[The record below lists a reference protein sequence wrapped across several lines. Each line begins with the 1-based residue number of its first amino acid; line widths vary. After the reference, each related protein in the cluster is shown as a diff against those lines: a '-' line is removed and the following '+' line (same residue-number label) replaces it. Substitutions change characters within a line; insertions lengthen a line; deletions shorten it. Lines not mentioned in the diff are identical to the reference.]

1 MNDVLKSLTLYD
13 LDGGTIHSVSY
24 DAQKPIEKLLAE
36 VALDIPAEGGGAALL
51 GQIRGARVELKA
63 GTRKLAGRV
72 VGVQAQPTRSAD
84 GVTEAQLLSLL
95 DEEGRLHT
103 VALAECSEL
112 QFLDPHIRKDL
123 EFYFETLVAATK
135 RDAKT
140 LSVHA
145 RGKGQRKLQLSYVVE
160 CPVWKTSYRVAL
172 PEEESDHPFLQGW
185 ALIDNTHDE
194 DWEDVELSL
203 VAGLPVSFVHD
214 LYSPRYVQRETV
226 EVEEDEAEG
235 GPRDKTV
242 RVACSVAPGVREAI
256 LARKERGGGGAPKPE
271 VQTQSLGELFEYKL
285 EHPVTV
291 RRNQSA
297 LVPIVSQS
305 GQGRRVTLY
314 NRLERARNP
323 FAALEFTNTTGLTLE
338 GGPMVVYDGDTY
350 AGEAMLNLLQP
361 GEVRLIPYAVDLGCE
376 VDCETQH
383 KQEDVHLVV
392 ASEGVLH
399 LHYAFLEHRVH
410 RFLNK
415 DDRTKTCILE
425 HPIRKGAE
433 LYETP
438 SPASTAVDRYRF
450 EVKLEPGAT
459 TEFTISERIPQAQVV
474 QLAHLTSDKL
484 EVYIERGYIEPA
496 QQPALRDLMQLAQSL
511 TKLRQ
516 KQERTRQEIETITL
530 DQERLRANLSS
541 LGPSHDEGR
550 LRTRYVVT
558 LEQQE
563 NQLDQKRALLEKLAS
578 ELERRQEEFQRSAG
592 SITFEQ
598 AV

>member
-1 MNDVLKSLTLYD
+1 MKGDHELKLTFRSFEMNDVLKSLTLYD

-24 DAQKPIEKLLAE
+24 DAQKPVEKLLQE
-36 VALDIPAEGGGAALL
+36 VALDIPAQGGGAALL
-51 GQIRGARVELKA
+51 AQIRGARVELKA
-63 GTRKLAGRV
+63 GSRQLTGRV
-72 VGVQAQPTRSAD
+72 VGVRAQPTRSAD

-95 DEEGRLHT
+95 DEDGHLHT
-103 VALAECSEL
+103 VDLAECSDL
-112 QFLDPHIRKDL
+112 QFLDAHIRKDL

-145 RGKGQRKLQLSYVVE
+145 RGKGQRKIQLSYVVE

-172 PEEESDHPFLQGW
+172 PEEESDQPFLQGW

-214 LYSPRYVQRETV
+214 LYSPRYIERQMV
-226 EVEEDEAEG
+226 EVEEDEAAVA
-235 GPRDKTV
+235 PAKSV
-242 RVACSVAPGVREAI
+242 RVACKPPAGAVDAIMMREE
-256 LARKERGGGGAPKPE
+256 LGGGGAPQPE

-314 NRLERARNP
+314 NRQERARNP

-350 AGEAMLNLLQP
+350 AGEAMLALLQP
-361 GEVRLIPYAVDLGCE
+361 DEVRLVPYAVDLGCE
-376 VDCETQH
+376 VDCQTQH

-415 DDRTKTCILE
+415 DNRAKTCILE
-425 HPIRKGAE
+425 HPIRQGAE
-433 LYETP
+433 LYKTP
-438 SPASTAVDRYRF
+438 APITKAVDRYRF
-450 EVKLEPGAT
+450 EVKLEPNAT
-459 TEFTISERIPQAQVV
+459 TEFTISERIPQSQVV
-474 QLAHLTSDKL
+474 KLAHLTSDKL
-484 EVYIERGYIEPA
+484 EVYIERGYIEPD
-496 QQPALRDLMQLAQSL
+496 QQPVLRELMQLAQSL
-511 TKLRQ
+511 TKLTQ
-516 KQERTRQEIETITL
+516 KQERTHQEIKTITS
-530 DQERLRANLSS
+530 DQERLRANLAT

-550 LRTRYVVT
+550 LRTRYVAT

-563 NQLDQKRALLEKLAS
+563 NQLDQKRALLE
-578 ELERRQEEFQRSAG
+578 
-592 SITFEQ
+592 
-598 AV
+598 

>member
-24 DAQKPIEKLLAE
+24 DAQKPVEKLLQE
-36 VALDIPAEGGGAALL
+36 VAIDIPAKGGGAALL
-51 GQIRGARVELKA
+51 GQIRGARLELKA
-63 GTRKLAGRV
+63 GTRQLAGRV
-72 VGVQAQPTRSAD
+72 VGVQTQPTRSAD

-95 DEEGRLHT
+95 DQEGRLHT
-103 VALAECSEL
+103 VDLAECSEL

-145 RGKGQRKLQLSYVVE
+145 RGKGQRKIQLSYVVE

-172 PEEESDHPFLQGW
+172 PEEESDQPFLQGW

-226 EVEEDEAEG
+226 EIEEDEAS
-235 GPRDKTV
+235 PRDKAV
-242 RVACSVAPGVREAI
+242 RIACKPSAAMLDGMMMREQ
-256 LARKERGGGGAPKPE
+256 RGGGGAPTPE

-338 GGPMVVYDGDTY
+338 GGPCVVYDGDTY
-350 AGEAMLNLLQP
+350 AGEAMLTLLHP
-361 GEVRLIPYAVDLGCE
+361 DEVRLIPYAVDLGCE

-399 LHYAFLEHRVH
+399 LHYAFLEHRLH

-415 DDRTKTCILE
+415 DGRAKTCILE
-425 HPIRKGAE
+425 HPIRSGAE
-433 LYETP
+433 LYKTP
-438 SPASTAVDRYRF
+438 SPITKAVDRYRF
-450 EVKLEPGAT
+450 EVKLQPNAT
-459 TEFTISERIPQAQVV
+459 TEFTISERIPQSQVV
-474 QLAHLTSDKL
+474 RLAHLTSDKL
-484 EVYIERGYIEPA
+484 EVYIERGYIEPD
-496 QQPALRDLMQLAQSL
+496 QQPVLRELMQLAQSL
-511 TKLRQ
+511 TKLNQ
-516 KQERTRQEIETITL
+516 KQERTRQEIETITA

-578 ELERRQEEFQRSAG
+578 ELERRQEEFHQSAA